1 MAKGKLINIIF
12 YSFIFA
18 ALVYFGC
25 ITYQHQVK
33 LNAIATEKEKVGK
46 TYLQLEE
53 ENKLLAQEKI
63 KLADNQYIE
72 KIARED
78 LGLVKKGETPIIKS
92 SNN

>member
-33 LNAIATEKEKVGK
+33 LNDIATEKEKVGK

-53 ENKLLAQEKI
+53 ENKLIFEGYSLKQ
-63 KLADNQYIE
+63 
-72 KIARED
+72 
-78 LGLVKKGETPIIKS
+78 
-92 SNN
+92 